1 MQDLEEV
8 KKIAWSDKI
17 NDYFDGVIIYN
28 TDMHIILI
36 FLSCTLYTVVSIQI
50 EIIAL
55 RSAIP
60 LILTIPVVTQ
70 DLQSN

>member
-1 MQDLEEV
+1 M
-8 KKIAWSDKI
+8 
-17 NDYFDGVIIYN
+17 
-28 TDMHIILI
+28 
-36 FLSCTLYTVVSIQI
+36 LYTVVSIQI